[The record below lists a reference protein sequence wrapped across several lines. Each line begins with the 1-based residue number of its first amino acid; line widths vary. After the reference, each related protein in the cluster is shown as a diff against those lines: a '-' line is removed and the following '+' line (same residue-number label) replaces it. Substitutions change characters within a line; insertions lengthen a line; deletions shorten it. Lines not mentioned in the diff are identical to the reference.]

1 VVVQRRPNGINRAVS
16 LAEISVFT
24 LDPAQDR
31 REMQFHMLAEM
42 SSNPRNLPLT
52 RATDR
57 IMTSVLQTDATTD
70 SEWIRVDLQT
80 IRAIARVV
88 VYAQSGNELVL
99 TECDLQ
105 ILDDQRRLVRT
116 VPFPTAIQNS
126 YVFEL

>member
-1 VVVQRRPNGINRAVS
+1 
-16 LAEISVFT
+16 
-24 LDPAQDR
+24 
-31 REMQFHMLAEM
+31 
-42 SSNPRNLPLT
+42 
-52 RATDR
+52 
-57 IMTSVLQTDATTD
+57 MTSVLQTDATTD